1 MQNSP
6 LVSVICLC
14 YNHADFVEE
23 TLNSVLKQTY
33 PNIELLIADDCSTD
47 ASKSVITNWLTN
59 HPEIPF
65 VANTSNIGNTKT
77 FNKML
82 ALAKGDYIIDLAADD
97 VLLPDCVAK
106 QIKAFQESKFSNV
119 GVVYGNAA
127 LISEDGSSLGHYYEL
142 NDEGKIKTLPP
153 SGNIY
158 LSVLGQYHKICS
170 VSSMVKREVFE
181 KLGGYDENLA
191 YEDLDLWMR
200 ASKKYDFEFI
210 EDTLIQKREVAN
222 SLGSQFFTKNN
233 ARTQRLNRSTYA
245 IIQKAMKQNTSKKER
260 RALLKRTHFEM
271 TKVLKAGDYL
281 LFLQYIPTELKLRFF

>member
-1 MQNSP
+1 MQNYP

-23 TLNSVLKQTY
+23 SLNSVLKQTY
-33 PNIELLIADDCSTD
+33 PNIELLVADDCSTD
-47 ASKSVITNWLTN
+47 LSKSVIEKWLKN

-65 VANTSNIGNTKT
+65 VANTTNIGNTKT
-77 FNKML
+77 FNQML
-82 ALAKGDYIIDLAADD
+82 ALANGDYIIDLAADD
-97 VLLPDCVAK
+97 VLLPECVAK
-106 QIKAFQESKFSNV
+106 QINAFQESKFSNI
-119 GVVYGNAA
+119 GIVYGNAV
-127 LISEDGSSLGHYYEL
+127 LISEEGKPLEYYYEL
-142 NDEGKIKTLPP
+142 NENGKIKSVPP

-158 LSVLGQYHKICS
+158 ISVLGQYHKICS

-181 KLGGYDENLA
+181 KLGAYDENLA

-210 EDTLIQKREVAN
+210 EDALIQKREVAN

-233 ARTQRLNRSTYA
+233 ARTKRLNRSTYA
-245 IIQKAMKQNTSKKER
+245 IIQKAMKQNTSKAENK
-260 RALLKRTHFEM
+260 ALLKRTHFEM
-271 TKVLKAGDYL
+271 TKVLKTGDYL

>member
-14 YNHADFVEE
+14 YNHANFVEE

-47 ASKSVITNWLTN
+47 SSKSVIENWLQL

-65 VANTSNIGNTKT
+65 VVNTVNIGNTKT

-82 ALAKGDYIIDLAADD
+82 ALANGGYIIDLAADD
-97 VLLPDCVAK
+97 VLLPECIAK
-106 QIKAFQESKFSNV
+106 QIKAFQESKFPNV

-127 LISEDGSSLGHYYEL
+127 LISEDGKPIGYYYEL
-142 NDEGKIKTLPP
+142 DDEGKIITLPP
-153 SGNIY
+153 SGNIH
-158 LSVLGQYHKICS
+158 LSVLGQHHKICS

-181 KLGGYDENLA
+181 NLGGYDENLA
-191 YEDLDLWMR
+191 YEDLDLWMC
-200 ASKKYDFEFI
+200 ASKIYDFEFI
-210 EDTLIQKREVAN
+210 EDVLIQKREVVN

-233 ARTQRLNRSTYA
+233 VRTRKLNRSTYT
-245 IIQKAMKQNTSKKER
+245 IIQKAMKQNTSKEENK
-260 RALLKRTHFEM
+260 ALLKRTHFEM
-271 TKVLKAGDYL
+271 MKVLKAGDYM
-281 LFLQYIPTELKLRFF
+281 LFLKYIPTELKLRFF